1 MSKKG
6 NENRQNDP
14 GWSYSPGIGA
24 ILIVRGKSRQYNL
37 SFVAFIRI
45 LVDEEKEEVKSAQ
58 VFAEEKAERIYSFDI
73 NSDPAKVRGRVEE
86 LTEKSEGSSSRR
98 DTFYFSKKL
107 KNLIQQR
114 SFLFPLAKSLRQNEV
129 QPAREVIR
137 NNFENKLFPGS
148 ESELEVRICLPR
160 TESYSEQEDSELA
173 EKIKPAI
180 KHCLDISACINPVH
194 GRPLSEISVKKPML
208 VRVVGDSVKKLNPEL
223 VEKNEENRIF
233 SKPIPA
239 ALAAI
244 KASPRR
250 GELQYW
256 VRFKEGVYGE
266 GLQAGAARVQVPDS
280 KVETTGSEIKNIFYS
295 GLIILSI
302 FVIIMFL
309 LFVGF
314 PDYFFI
320 FLY

>member
-1 MSKKG
+1 MSKKDNG
-6 NENRQNDP
+6 NRQSGS

-37 SFVAFIRI
+37 SFVAFIRVV
-45 LVDEEKEEVKSAQ
+45 VDEEKEKVKSAR

-73 NSDPAKVRGRVEE
+73 NCDPQKVCECVEE
-86 LTEKSEGSSSRR
+86 LIEKSEGSSSHR

-107 KNLIQQR
+107 KNLIQQK
-114 SFLFPLAKSLRQNEV
+114 SFLYPLAKSLRQNEV
-129 QPAREVIR
+129 QSAREVIR
-137 NNFENKLFPGS
+137 NNFEKKLFPGS
-148 ESELEVRICLPR
+148 EAELEVKICLPR

-194 GRPLSEISVKKPML
+194 GRPLSEISIKKPLL

-244 KASPRR
+244 KASPRH

-266 GLQAGAARVQVPDS
+266 GVQAGSARVRVPDS
-280 KVETTGSEIKNIFYS
+280 KVETARSEVKNIFYF
-295 GLIILSI
+295 GLILLSI

-320 FLY
+320 FLF